1 MDIGYAFVLQEDCQN
16 IAEARLKSL
25 LPSTMKWALLP
36 RYMNVGTDLLQRV
49 GGGQFLLSQPRG
61 HLGR

>member
-1 MDIGYAFVLQEDCQN
+1 MDIGYGFVLQEDCQN

-36 RYMNVGTDLLQRV
+36 RYMNVGTDLLQRSV
-49 GGGQFLLSQPRG
+49 ASDHFTLFCARAE
-61 HLGR
+61 